1 MTLISIS
8 QRIGSGGLDIARL
21 LADRLQLQLYDDTKL
36 HEEALDIGIPK
47 EDIQG
52 LNEKAPGFFDRLLT
66 NKPEIYLNIMESV
79 IYEVSKKNAC
89 VIIGHGSQMLLRDFG
104 CALHV
109 FIHSSVPARVQ
120 RLMDKEGLSNE
131 AAEKVIQKRDNQQN
145 GFFRFAFQK
154 DLNNPSL
161 YDLIINTEKISLE
174 TSVSLI
180 SDVAVDPE
188 IQSCSLHALESM
200 GKLAQERQVRAL
212 LLKNDVDVTSIHIE
226 VPEIGEIY
234 LRGLIGTQ
242 DEKNKILKLV
252 KQASGIK
259 DIRSEISVIPTGY

>member
-8 QRIGSGGLDIARL
+8 QMIGSGGLDIAKSV
-21 LADRLQLQLYDDTKL
+21 ADRLQLQLFDDSKL
-36 HEEALDIGIPK
+36 HEEALNIGIPK

-66 NKPEIYLNIMESV
+66 NKPEVYLNIMESV

-109 FIHSSVPARVQ
+109 FVHASIPSRVQ
-120 RLMDKEGLSNE
+120 RLMDKEGLSSE
-131 AAEKVIQKRDNQQN
+131 SAEKIIQKRDSQQN

-161 YDLIINTEKISLE
+161 YDLIINTEKISFE

-180 SDVAVDPE
+180 NDVANDPE

-200 GKLAQERQVRAL
+200 EKMAQERQVRAF
-212 LLKNDVDVTSIHIE
+212 LLKNDIDITSIYIE
-226 VPEIGEIY
+226 TPEIGEIY

-242 DEKNKILKLV
+242 DEKNRIMKLV

-259 DIRSEISVIPTGY
+259 DVRSEISVIPAGY